1 MRTCNPSWEWPDETP
16 TFCTGRRDHWGAAT
30 SHPPLPPLRQRRQ
43 LPQLAHFIVAARH
56 PEQAERVTDYMSTV
70 MAGLSASARNGHD
83 LDRLLAAARLAGA
96 GLEQVVRG

>member
-1 MRTCNPSWEWPDETP
+1 MRLAKPRIS
-16 TFCTGRRDHWGAAT
+16 
-30 SHPPLPPLRQRRQ
+30 PLQDSELT
-43 LPQLAHFIVAARH
+43 
-56 PEQAERVTDYMSTV
+56 PEQAERLTDYMSTV

>member
-1 MRTCNPSWEWPDETP
+1 
-16 TFCTGRRDHWGAAT
+16 
-30 SHPPLPPLRQRRQ
+30 
-43 LPQLAHFIVAARH
+43 
-56 PEQAERVTDYMSTV
+56 MSTV